1 MPANKLLSGYR
12 VLDLSQYIPGPFA
25 TRMLADL
32 GAEVIKIEPPAGD
45 PMRSFMFSGSADEV
59 SPIYRHLNRGKTVA
73 LLNLK
78 EKQDKQ
84 HLTRLLRGA
93 DVLLE
98 SYRPGVLAR
107 LGFDRERLQAINP
120 RLVHCALSG
129 FGQTG
134 PFRDRAGHDLTYCA
148 VSGALSASGTVKQP
162 VMTYPPIADHAG
174 AMQAV
179 NAVLAALLSRE
190 RSGKGIY
197 LDISLTES
205 ILSWQYIGL
214 AESQN
219 RDEQLR
225 EQLLLNGG
233 AACYNIYS
241 TADERFVVLAALESK
256 FWKAFCRQMDRPDW
270 LARQHEALPQTGL
283 IAELQALFSSRPLT
297 AWQALLAEADCCFEP
312 VAAFAESAIHPQF
325 AARAAVTGLQPGY
338 PGWIDGAAVATA
350 SDYVELEAG
359 QAPLWD

>member
-1 MPANKLLSGYR
+1 MRSNKLLSSYR

-25 TRMLADL
+25 TRLLADL
-32 GAEVIKIEPPAGD
+32 GAEVIKVEPPSGD
-45 PMRSFMFSGSADEV
+45 PMRSFMFSGPAGKV
-59 SPIYRHLNRGKTVA
+59 SPLYRHLNRGKTVA

-98 SYRPGVLAR
+98 SYRPGVMAR

-148 VSGALSASGTVKQP
+148 VAGALSASGTGERP
-162 VMTYPPIADHAG
+162 VMSYPPIADHAG

-190 RSGKGIY
+190 RNGKGVF

-214 AESQN
+214 AEAHN
-219 RDEQLR
+219 KNEPLR

-241 TADERFVVLAALESK
+241 TSDGRFVVLAALEIK
-256 FWKAFCRQMDRPDW
+256 FWKAFCCQTDRPEW
-270 LARQHEALPQTGL
+270 ITRHQEPLPQTEL
-283 IAELQALFSSRPLT
+283 IAELQALFSSRPLSD
-297 AWQALLAEADCCFEP
+297 WQNLLAETDCCFEP
-312 VAAFAESAIHPQF
+312 IADIGDSATHPQF
-325 AARAAVTGLQPGY
+325 EARVSLNGLQPGY
-338 PGWIDGAAVATA
+338 PGWINGEPVETK
-350 SDYVELEAG
+350 SDYVQLEVG
-359 QAPLWD
+359 QAPLWR